1 MPLMLQL
8 SVISVLLAIAFGCM
22 MAANYHFHAMMKALQ
37 KVGILGKI
45 IPPFN
50 GFYVM
55 TRYKESYAEG
65 ESLRH
70 YRRFFAAFLV
80 SMVLAA
86 FFLIFGKRL

>member
-8 SVISVLLAIAFGCM
+8 SVIGVLLAIAVGCM
-22 MAANYHFHAMMKALQ
+22 IAANYHFHAMVKALQ

-45 IPPFN
+45 VPPFS

-55 TRYKESYAEG
+55 TRYRESYAGG

-70 YRRFFAAFLV
+70 YRRFFAAFVV
-80 SMVLAA
+80 SMALAA
-86 FFLIFGKRL
+86 FLLIFGKRL